1 MGHMLPVRPSSVSLP
16 EPTEVVVFSVTD
28 DTRTSAEADPS
39 PAPARPPTLFP
50 AAGGRHDG
58 AAPQISRPAW
68 DRAREIEYVVVA
80 TFRRQTLAGEMLLL
94 QLAIVVVVLLAVAA
108 VSLAQSEATFNRVE
122 GRRVSALAEQLAATP
137 LVRSQLVRPVPREAL
152 APLVNSTQTQ
162 SGVSSVTV
170 ADAGGRIVSSTNPT
184 AIGDRLPLGEGAAE
198 GRGWSGSL
206 TVDGGRQVVAQ
217 VPVLGAAQEN
227 LGQHLGTVMIGEADP
242 TVWQRLSGASSYLLA
257 YLGIASG
264 LGIAGSWLLARRVK
278 RQTLGLEPR
287 EIAGLAEHREAMLYG
302 IAEGVIA
309 LDPQHRL
316 TLAND
321 MGRRLLDLPENGV
334 GQSLA
339 ELGIEGRLR
348 DVLVGDRKGAP
359 DERDQRDERDEV
371 VIRHGRVLVM
381 NRMTVTKDGRLLGS
395 VTTLRDRTELA
406 RLERE
411 IGSFR
416 SSSELLRAQAH
427 EFANQLHTISGL
439 IEIGEEDEVVR
450 YIRALNQRRQ
460 SLDITL
466 SRRVRD
472 TAVAALLMAKSS
484 LAAERK
490 VVLRISDST
499 ALDRLTPEDAADVAT
514 VVGNLVDNAVDAAS
528 VVAVAGEPDGHEAWV
543 EVELRQDASSVEIVV
558 RDSGPGVAPELAR
571 EVFSH
576 GFTTKAAQEG
586 ERGIGLALTRL
597 VCERHGGEISV
608 TNTPDG
614 AMFTARMTVSHLTDA
629 VAEGAA
635 R

>member
-1 MGHMLPVRPSSVSLP
+1 MMVRPQDEPPNAVS
-16 EPTEVVVFSVTD
+16 
-28 DTRTSAEADPS
+28 
-39 PAPARPPTLFP
+39 
-50 AAGGRHDG
+50 
-58 AAPQISRPAW
+58 
-68 DRAREIEYVVVA
+68 AREIEYVVVA
-80 TFRRQTLAGEMLLL
+80 TFRRQTLAGEMLVL

-122 GRRVSALAEQLAATP
+122 GRRVAALAEQLAANP
-137 LVRSQLVRPVPREAL
+137 LVRSQLVRPVPLEAL

-162 SGVSSVTV
+162 SGVTSVTV
-170 ADAGGRIVSSTNPT
+170 TDADGRIVSSTNPT
-184 AIGDRLPLGEGAAE
+184 TIGDRLALGEGAAE

-206 TVDGGRQVVAQ
+206 TLDGSRQLVAQ
-217 VPVLGAAQEN
+217 VPVLGATKQN
-227 LGQHLGTVMIGEADP
+227 LGQYLGTVMIGEADP
-242 TVWQRLSGASSYLLA
+242 TVWQRLGGASSYLLA

-264 LGIAGSWLLARRVK
+264 LGLVGSWLLARRVK

-321 MGRRLLDLPENGV
+321 MGLRLLDLPEDCV

-359 DERDQRDERDEV
+359 DERDEV

-381 NRMTVTKDGRLLGS
+381 NRMTVTKDGRPLGS

-460 SLDITL
+460 SLDVTL

-472 TAVAALLMAKSS
+472 TAVAALLMAKAS

-490 VVLRISDST
+490 VRLRISDST
-499 ALDRLTPEDAADVAT
+499 ALDRLVPEDAADVAT

-528 VVAVAGEPDGHEAWV
+528 VAGVAGGADGHEAWV

-571 EVFSH
+571 EVFLH
-576 GFTTKAAQEG
+576 GFTTKAAKEG

-608 TNTPDG
+608 TNTPEG
-614 AMFTARMTVSHLTDA
+614 AMFTARMTVSHLADA